1 MKTTFILLLLV
12 VTGEPLSQNYLY
24 EKGASGFHIAGQ
36 LGASSGSTLLGIRL
50 GYTFNGIVTLGMVL
64 GSEHLSEIDINSSA
78 IRPYIDYL
86 VLKQGE
92 NDVPVSL
99 NMGGHYQYNSFPKIS
114 GLSLSTFGFSVNL
127 LHTFEAGKTTIFVPS
142 IGVAWDRS
150 TLYLLG
156 IRACENTFGI
166 GLSTAAKFN
175 NFYLEPLISFYKGS
189 TQFNLSVGIII
200 PN

>member
-1 MKTTFILLLLV
+1 MKTTIILLFIV
-12 VTGEPLSQNYLY
+12 FTGELISQNYLY
-24 EKGASGFHIAGQ
+24 DKESSGFHIAGQ
-36 LGASSGSTLLGIRL
+36 LGASSGITLVGIRP
-50 GYTFNGIVTLGMVL
+50 GYTFGGIVTLGMVL
-64 GSEHLSEIDINSSA
+64 GSEHISNVDINSTA

-99 NMGGHYQYNSFPKIS
+99 KMGGHYQYNSFPKIS

-150 TLYLLG
+150 TLNLLG
-156 IRACENTFGI
+156 ITASENSIGV
-166 GLSTAAKFN
+166 GLSTGAKFN
-175 NFYLEPLISFYKGS
+175 NLYIEPIVSFRKGG
-189 TQFNLSVGIII
+189 TQFGVSIGVVFGK
-200 PN
+200 